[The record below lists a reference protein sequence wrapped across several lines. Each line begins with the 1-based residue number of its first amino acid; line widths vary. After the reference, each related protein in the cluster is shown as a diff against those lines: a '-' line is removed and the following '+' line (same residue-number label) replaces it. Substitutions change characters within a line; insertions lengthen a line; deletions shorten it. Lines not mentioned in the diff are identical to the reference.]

1 MKIPNVPILS
11 FNSGELS
18 PQIDARSDVEKY
30 ASGCR
35 ILENM
40 IPRIYGGAER
50 RPGTQYIDGSIGLST
65 PLALL
70 HTIAIA
76 NAAQLQLVGST
87 GGSGAYPLNGKYY
100 LTADIDCTSIS
111 DFVPIGTT
119 AAPFTGTFDGC
130 GYIISNLTQT
140 TNRDNLG
147 LFGYCS
153 GATLYN
159 FTISNA
165 VVNAT
170 AEYGAG
176 ILASYVTNT
185 TVQQVRVS
193 GTVTCPTGGSGGMIG
208 RRGSDGSNNTFRAC
222 TVDGVTITDAG
233 PGQNN
238 GLFAGQIQGTFIDCF
253 ASGTIAASGT
263 ANSKNG
269 GFIGTACATSTF
281 TRCSCTGTIPT
292 QQNVQATPSLYY
304 NTNGGFAG
312 TVANAAIT
320 FSNCYYLESMNA
332 RPYGGEDEEQ
342 RLEKV
347 DVPTA
352 GTWTLT
358 FDGKTTGAIAYNANQ
373 AAIQAALN
381 ATFGVNVLEVLVA
394 SHTYF
399 YFRNQYSRR
408 NVDIISIDKTN
419 LTFSAGD
426 VWNITVT
433 NEAAYPSNTT
443 SPSYKTILGDPSNI
457 VRMVP
462 FIYSADIAYE
472 IAFGTNYAAFY
483 YDGEPLLDD
492 SDNHVVITTPYLT
505 DDIFQLQFKQI
516 ADVMWITH
524 PSYNQRKLSRTTA
537 TSFALDV
544 IPFVN
549 GPFLTRND
557 IQNDDGVT
565 LACSVTAANDTG
577 TLTVVG
583 ADVFEEGHVNALFKL
598 THKNPTPTVTQS
610 GAGTS
615 SAIYIKGTFSFNT
628 HGTWTGTVKIQR
640 NETGESGDW
649 EDYRTFVGEA
659 DRNISFAGT
668 EQNDNVQYRILAV
681 AGMSAAFGAEITTD
695 ESTWSGVV
703 RIDTVVGPRSASVTV
718 LSTLGATDATVRWA
732 EGAWS
737 EVQGYP
743 ASVTFF
749 EERCCFAGNGYAWL
763 SGTGDYEDFE
773 EGVND
778 ADSFTLRIPTTNEI
792 RWIDAVE
799 SLLVGTSGDEWRIAS
814 SELGEPLTPTNFSV
828 KRQSKYGSANI
839 QSMVVNDTVLF
850 VDFVGRK
857 IRELVYNNTQQK
869 YVAPDLTALA
879 EHITESGIVCM
890 AHQRNP
896 DSIVWAVLG
905 DGSLVSMTYERDQNV
920 IAWAKHPTTGTV
932 QSVSVIPGAT
942 EDEVWLSV
950 TREIN
955 NVDVTFIER
964 FAPRTFAT
972 KADAF
977 FVDAGITYSGSP
989 ATSITGLDHLEGET
1003 VAILADGLVIAPQ
1016 SVTSGAITLATA
1028 ASKVHVGLPF
1038 TYKLQPMR
1046 LDITTQGG
1054 SRGMIK
1060 RIYEIVISFLNTLN
1074 AKYGDS
1080 ASDLYDINW
1089 AQEQNTTEEP
1099 VLHTGD
1105 VTVNFAGGFSVDD
1118 PILISGSDPLPCCVR
1133 AIIPKVEVT
1142 E

>member
-18 PQIDARSDVEKY
+18 PQIDARADVEKY

-50 RPGTQYIDGSIGLST
+50 RPGTYYVDSGVGLST
-65 PLALL
+65 PLTLA
-70 HTIAIA
+70 HTIAVS

-87 GGSGAYPLNGKYY
+87 GSSGIWPRNGNYY
-100 LTADIDCTSIS
+100 LTADIDCSTIPN
-111 DFVPIGTT
+111 FVPLCTSSL
-119 AAPFTGTFDGC
+119 PFSGTFDGC
-130 GYIISNLTQT
+130 GYTISNLTITVT
-140 TNRDNLG
+140 TSITCGLFRDTEGATVYNLNIENAVCSTTSGGSGIVVGDTNNSIFQAITVQGSLHTTANQCGGFAGQGNGNTFTNCSVECELTATFAVWLG
-147 LFGYCS
+147 LFS
-153 GATLYN
+153 GN
-159 FTISNA
+159 CN
-165 VVNAT
+165 
-170 AEYGAG
+170 
-176 ILASYVTNT
+176 
-185 TVQQVRVS
+185 
-193 GTVTCPTGGSGGMIG
+193 
-208 RRGSDGSNNTFRAC
+208 
-222 TVDGVTITDAG
+222 
-233 PGQNN
+233 
-238 GLFAGQIQGTFIDCF
+238 GTFTDCY
-253 ASGTIAASGT
+253 ASGTMDVEAETWECGGFAGVCGT
-263 ANSKNG
+263 STFIRCQTTGVMPGQKTGYEGTNG
-269 GFIGTACATSTF
+269 GFIGD
-281 TRCSCTGTIPT
+281 
-292 QQNVQATPSLYY
+292 PS
-304 NTNGGFAG
+304 GSP
-312 TVANAAIT
+312 T
-320 FSNCYYLESMNA
+320 FSNCYYLSTMND
-332 RPYGGEDEEQ
+332 RPFGGEDEVQ
-342 RLEKV
+342 TLTTS
-347 DVPTA
+347 DNPTA

-358 FDGKTTGAIAYNANQ
+358 FDGKTTGALAYNANQ

-381 ATFGVNVLEVLVA
+381 STFGVNVIEASGSLPSNVA
-394 SHTYF
+394 F
-399 YFRNQYSRR
+399 YFRKQYSRR
-408 NVDIISIDKTN
+408 NVGDITVDISS
-419 LTFSAGD
+419 LTFSAGSS
-426 VWNITVT
+426 WTISTT
-433 NEAAYPSNTT
+433 NEAVYLSVAT
-443 SPSYKTILGDPSNI
+443 SPSYKTVLGAPSNV

-462 FIYSADIAYE
+462 FIYSADISYE

-483 YDGEPLLDD
+483 YDGEPLLNGG
-492 SDNHVVITTPYLT
+492 NHVVITTPYLT

-524 PSYNQRKLSRTTA
+524 PNYPQMKLTRTSA
-537 TSFALDV
+537 TEFALNY
-544 IPFVN
+544 ITFTN

-557 IQNDDGVT
+557 IENDNGVT

-577 TLTVVG
+577 TLTAVG
-583 ADVFEEGHVNALFKL
+583 ADVFTSGHVNALFKL

-615 SAIYIKGTFSFNT
+615 SAIYIKGTFSFLT

-640 NETGESGDW
+640 NETGESNDW
-649 EDYRTFVGEA
+649 EDYRTYIG
-659 DRNISFAGT
+659 DDNRNVSFAGT

-703 RIDTVVGPRSASVTV
+703 RIGTVVGPRSASITV
-718 LSTLGATDATVRWA
+718 LSTLGSTDATVRWA

-749 EERCCFAGNGYAWL
+749 EERCCYAGNGYAWG

-773 EGVND
+773 AGDKD
-778 ADSFTLRIPTTNEI
+778 ADSFAIRIPTTNEI

-814 SELGEPLTPTNFSV
+814 SDLDEPLTPTNFSV
-828 KRQSKYGSANI
+828 KRQSKYGSSNM

-857 IRELVYNNTQQK
+857 IRELVYNDQQQK

-879 EHITESGIVCM
+879 EHITESGIVCF

-896 DSIVWAVLG
+896 DSIVWAVLA

-932 QSVSVIPGAT
+932 QSVCVTPGTT
-942 EDEVWLSV
+942 EDKISLSI

-964 FAPRTFAT
+964 FAPRAFDT
-972 KADAF
+972 KADSF
-977 FVDAGITYSGSP
+977 FVDAGITYNGSP
-989 ATSITGLDHLEGET
+989 ATSITGLNHLEGET
-1003 VAILADGLVIAPQ
+1003 VSILADGLVITPQ
-1016 SVTSGAITLATA
+1016 TVTGGAITLATA
-1028 ASKVHVGLPF
+1028 ASKVHAGLPF

-1060 RIYEIVISFLNTLN
+1060 RIYEVVISFLNTLN

-1080 ASDLYDINW
+1080 TSDLHDINW
-1089 AQEQNTTEEP
+1089 AQEQNTTGEP
-1099 VLHTGD
+1099 ALHTGD
-1105 VTVNFAGGFSVDD
+1105 VSVHFDGGFSVDD
-1118 PILISGSDPLPCCVR
+1118 PIIISGSDPLPATIR